1 MDKLLR
7 RRINHAYAELTF
19 YFGSVFREEVYSMR
33 RTKWVEREFEFN
45 LPVGVFPCVVER
57 LRGTPARLEELVR
70 HLPPGVLTARRGDA
84 WSIQEH
90 VGHLLDLDELHEA
103 RLEDYAQ
110 RLDTLRPA
118 DLSNR
123 KTYEADH
130 NSARI
135 EDLLARFR
143 AARQS
148 FVRRLEAL
156 SEDEVAA
163 SALHPRLQQPMRV
176 IDMALFV
183 AEHDDH
189 HLATITELSNTY
201 KGAGTDS
208 M

>member
-1 MDKLLR
+1 M
-7 RRINHAYAELTF
+7 I
-19 YFGSVFREEVYSMR
+19 
-33 RTKWVEREFEFN
+33 RTKWFERKFQFN
-45 LPVGVFPCVVER
+45 LPVGLFPSVVER

-70 HLPPGVLTARRGDA
+70 ALPTHVLTAKRGDG

-90 VGHLLDLDELHEA
+90 VGHLLDLDELHEG

-110 RLDTLRPA
+110 RLETLRPA

-130 NSARI
+130 NAAHI
-135 EDLLARFR
+135 EDLLAAFR
-143 AARQS
+143 AARAG

-156 SEDEVAA
+156 TEEEVGT
-163 SALHPRLQQPMRV
+163 SALHPRLNEQMRV

-189 HLATITELSNTY
+189 HLATITELSKFWATR
-201 KGAGTDS
+201 
-208 M
+208 